1 MSVTINAKGTS
12 IPSFT
17 IGIKGT
23 TLYQG
28 TSTPGSPNVGDY
40 WLDGNNNSL
49 NYWNGTIW
57 TAPELSGMTLTNA
70 SGVNT
75 IAASSGQD
83 LALSVGSSNYVDIVG
98 TGGPGVITTGSG
110 QDLHINPAVGGG
122 QYLWLNADRWP
133 PADGTSG
140 QFLQTNGSGILS
152 WVTGSGGGVTSVGL
166 LGTSG
171 EITVTGSSPITT
183 SGSWTL
189 SLNTTSV
196 TAGSYTSANI
206 TVDAYGRIT
215 AADNGSGGITVSDVG
230 STNTS
235 YNIAFTS
242 LDTVTLSTLNVSNS
256 TLTYNPGGTEEDAHP
271 GYPAAVLTG
280 GDTSGND
287 VFDFTIQTPDVSGG
301 TSNVSYLN
309 LYAGSSNAPTGGGA
323 GYLYLSGGFDNA
335 TSGGNGG
342 GGAQLYGGDS
352 VAAGGGFVS
361 VTGGTGATSG
371 GAVSVTGG
379 TGGTGTGGS
388 ITLQAGT
395 STASGQGSINF
406 NIGLAPALTIK
417 AAWMT
422 LGAITGGS
430 GYVDG
435 PYLTVPLTGGL
446 GTGATADI
454 TVVSGAVVTVTLFSP
469 GSLYVV
475 GDILSA
481 SNTSLGGSGSGFSIP
496 VVTVGENSPGEWD
509 INGNVGHSGQIL
521 TSQGPGVPPVWA
533 TANGQYWFYA
543 PHDGGVGA
551 SPPTPIT
558 WAGGVPNG
566 VSYSAGKITI
576 TVGGHYFVTAS
587 VVYGVTLPAGIAGV
601 YASLQLYQN
610 SGGFETLLAQVLEYH
625 TENTT
630 IVLTST
636 ISFILEAGPGDTVYL
651 QLNDLG
657 SGSTLSTFAGRFGTF
672 VGYQIG

>member
-1 MSVTINAKGTS
+1 MV
-12 IPSFT
+12 
-17 IGIKGT
+17 
-23 TLYQG
+23 
-28 TSTPGSPNVGDY
+28 
-40 WLDGNNNSL
+40 
-49 NYWNGTIW
+49 
-57 TAPELSGMTLTNA
+57 ELRPQPM
-70 SGVNT
+70 
-75 IAASSGQD
+75 
-83 LALSVGSSNYVDIVG
+83 
-98 TGGPGVITTGSG
+98 
-110 QDLHINPAVGGG
+110 
-122 QYLWLNADRWP
+122 DRVV
-133 PADGTSG
+133 
-140 QFLQTNGSGILS
+140 LQLVMLEVQIL
-152 WVTGSGGGVTSVGL
+152 
-166 LGTSG
+166 
-171 EITVTGSSPITT
+171 
-183 SGSWTL
+183 
-189 SLNTTSV
+189 
-196 TAGSYTSANI
+196 
-206 TVDAYGRIT
+206 
-215 AADNGSGGITVSDVG
+215 
-230 STNTS
+230 S

-256 TLTYNPGGTEEDAHP
+256 TLTYNPGGTEEDDSP

-280 GDTSGND
+280 GDTSGNAA
-287 VFDFTIQTPDVSGG
+287 FDFTIQTPDVSGG
-301 TSNVSYLN
+301 TSNVSWLN
-309 LYAGSSNAPTGGGA
+309 LYAGSSNAPTGGSA
-323 GYLYLSGGFDNA
+323 GHLYLSGGFDNA

-342 GGAQLYGGDS
+342 GGARLYGGDS

-371 GAVSVTGG
+371 G
-379 TGGTGTGGS
+379 S

-406 NIGLAPALTIK
+406 NIGSVPALTIK

-435 PYLTVPLTGGL
+435 SYYNVPLTGGS

-454 TVVSGAVVTVTLFSP
+454 TVVSGAVVTVTLLSP
-469 GSLYVV
+469 GPNYISS
-475 GDILSA
+475 DTLSA

-509 INGNVGHSGQIL
+509 INGIVGASGQIL

-601 YASLQLYQN
+601 YASLQLYQHAF
-610 SGGFETLLAQVLEYH
+610 GADHPTRLAQVLEYH

-657 SGSTLSTFAGRFGTF
+657 SGSTLSTFAGGFGTF